1 MANKQTINV
10 KDFLLESYESY
21 EKSLK
26 IAKPDAGKPMIVK
39 SNTTKENAI
48 KTVENIL
55 NGTTKD
61 SKKFNAN
68 LLKILNKKNVKP
80 TVKKVYQ
87 TVMLTFFRTLQ
98 VEYDYNYY
106 LNGNNINMSP
116 KTININEG
124 YAEFTGATPCFT
136 GSDYAW
142 KSLTQDR
149 LTDDF
154 EPDYKFVNVTENDV
168 KKDSKESMRQYNE
181 ELKSWVKDFQQKELG
196 TARVLDNVHIY
207 NKEYDY
213 DEGIL
218 LVPYLLVSYDLG
230 DMIVTF
236 PVNGLNGESDS
247 ILVNNPIAKFPKLEG
262 SLPPSFSVVLFILL
276 SFAFVIVG
284 GIAYLLWYT
293 SKKLTYKSKS
303 LKDYSL
309 EELRKLL

>member
-1 MANKQTINV
+1 MAKQQNINV
-10 KDFLLESYESY
+10 KDFLSDNFESY

-26 IAKPDAGKPMIVK
+26 IVKPDAKKPLIVG
-39 SNTTKENAI
+39 SNTTEEKAI
-48 KTVENIL
+48 KAVENIL

-61 SKKFNAN
+61 SKKYNAN
-68 LLKILNKKNVKP
+68 LLKILNKKNVKS

-87 TVMLTFFRTLQ
+87 TVMLTFFKTLS

-106 LNGNNINMSP
+106 LNGDNINMSP
-116 KTININEG
+116 RTININEG
-124 YAEFTGATPCFT
+124 YAEFTGATPCFS
-136 GSDYAW
+136 GAEYPW
-142 KSLTQDR
+142 KYLKEDR
-149 LTDDF
+149 LVDVC
-154 EPDYKFVNVTENDV
+154 EPDYLFVNVNEQDV
-168 KKDSKESMRQYNE
+168 QKDSKESMRQFNE
-181 ELKSWVKDFQQKELG
+181 ELKTWLKDYQQKELG

-213 DEGIL
+213 SEAVL
-218 LVPYLLVSYDLG
+218 LVPYLMVSYDLG

-236 PVNGLNGESDS
+236 PVCGINGETDGV
-247 ILVNNPIAKFPKLEG
+247 LVNNPLAKFPKLE
-262 SLPPSFSVVLFILL
+262 SALPPSFSVVLFIVL

-284 GIAYLLWYT
+284 GIAYLLWYF